1 MLSEQA
7 QQQRERRVFK
17 GNLYLQQVRRR
28 KEGGGRKH
36 QSRLFPLFSSPFF
49 TCAEEE
55 EASFFSMW
63 GGGGGGV
70 HVWQCLLPLLLP
82 WLLSRMVEEGGEAPP
97 LPLPPRLFGASFY
110 PGDRLTMPEKKK
122 NNFVR
127 FRENVP
133 EKRIKQEVLTY
144 GVFFVSVENN
154 SMF

>member
-1 MLSEQA
+1 M
-7 QQQRERRVFK
+7 
-17 GNLYLQQVRRR
+17 
-28 KEGGGRKH
+28 
-36 QSRLFPLFSSPFF
+36 
-49 TCAEEE
+49 
-55 EASFFSMW
+55 
-63 GGGGGGV
+63 
-70 HVWQCLLPLLLP
+70 WQCLLPLLFP